1 MKKFIAWLLVLTLT
15 AAVSIGATLAYLT
28 DTDEDVNVMTLGKV
42 KIDQLEY
49 ERIDDETANEDAKV
63 QEFHD
68 NKPLYPAVTGNGF
81 DYTPGDTKVDWTQ
94 IGKDGYTSEIWNPEN
109 INNELD
115 KMVFIKNK
123 GDYDAFVRTVF
134 AFEAGNYTTLDQ
146 FKSMMHLNLNEDNF
160 EWTWVESPVEIPNA
174 EGSTTKYFV
183 AVATY
188 KDILKPGALTEISL
202 SQIALDK
209 TATNADVE
217 AFGETYQILVKSQ
230 AIQADGF
237 DTADF
242 ALNDGFG
249 IVDAQNIPWQIDA
262 PEQGVTVKNALH
274 YLNGDATGQAI
285 TTKVTSVT
293 FGLTK
298 DYANIADNYGGVL
311 VSEEQ
316 DVPVYAYY
324 VPNGGNYDVYMLSS
338 DTVYAPKDS
347 TGLFQG
353 MTNVTSIKTDKLDVS
368 RVENATFMFR
378 DCTKLPVLDTT
389 DWDTSN
395 ITNMQGM
402 FYKCNAL
409 SEITGITDWDVSSL
423 KNLYATFYNM
433 HAMTE
438 LDLSGWNVSNV
449 TDLRSAIR
457 ANNNL
462 SYVNLSGW
470 DIISA
475 CDATCML
482 ANNPALVT
490 IDGTGM
496 NMAGITNAYAML
508 GYNSSLTNIE
518 GSDDW
523 TFPNLTDASYM
534 FEKDYALKQ
543 LNATN
548 WGLSNVQKAT
558 GMFMDCK
565 ALETIVGS
573 GEWSLN
579 NVTDLQWMFQN
590 SNTLKSI
597 DVTSWNMSNCVRV
610 DGMFLNCSVL
620 ETVEGTENWD
630 TGNIESM
637 YAMFYYNHKLKDVD
651 VSTWNTAKNTNLS
664 QMFSH
669 CYDLEELDVSN
680 WDVSKVTDFSYMFKG
695 NQNKG
700 DMKLK
705 NLDVSNW
712 NPVSAVNMLCIFY
725 SCGEF
730 TEMDLSGWNMP
741 NLINAGHLF
750 ADCLK
755 LEKVD
760 MSGWNTPSLL
770 CVDAMFNN
778 CESLKTV
785 DLSDLDTA
793 NVKEFSQMFE
803 ACYALETVEGMEN
816 WDTSSACTFTEMFS
830 GCGKLKELDLSS
842 FDTGAAFDNYTDMNN
857 STSHAFVSM
866 LSSVNSLEK
875 LVVSDKISYYGN
887 GNVTE
892 GRKLVFPNPV
902 AKEGYIAKWQNVD
915 TGAVYL
921 GKDIPEKTAA
931 TYVPYYEYDAK
942 GAKMID
948 ALNYLNANPKGTKIT
963 TKVTSVTFG
972 LTEDY
977 AEIANT
983 YTGVLA
989 DQEQENPVYAYYVP
1003 NGSNYDVYMLASD
1016 TIYAPVDCSNLCLG
1030 MSNLVSFNTAN
1041 FDTSKTT
1048 SMYRMFRECK
1058 KLTTIDV
1065 SKWDTSNVTNMQ
1077 DLFRL
1082 CSSLTTLD
1090 VSNWKTGKVQV
1101 LTAAFQDCAQLTELD
1116 LNNWDVSNVTTAI
1129 QMFNRC
1135 NKLETLKIS
1144 NWKPK
1149 NLSNGTTMFQDCKA
1163 LKELDLSGWNT
1174 SSLTIASGMFNHCES
1189 LTTLNVSTWD
1199 MRKLTTANLMFQAC
1213 YSLENL
1219 DLSQWQTPSL
1229 QNMQSM
1235 FFDCK
1240 KLTELNVG
1248 SMDVSNVTDFK
1259 QMFSGCARMEYLH
1272 GLGNW
1277 NTSKGTDFYAFIN
1290 KCGSLKE
1297 VDLTKFDTSNATN
1310 MEFFFDEMHS
1320 LQKLTVGEN
1329 FSCNANGKLTA
1340 KAAIFPKP
1348 ATVEGSDGLWH
1359 NVATGEAFAPKDIPQ
1374 GAATYVAVNPNP

>member
-81 DYTPGDTKVDWTQ
+81 DYTPGDTYVDWEQ
-94 IGKDGYTSEIWNPEN
+94 IGKDGYTDQIWNPEN
-109 INNELD
+109 INNEQD

-146 FKSMMHLNLNEDNF
+146 FKSMVHMNLNESDYAW
-160 EWTWVESPVEIPNA
+160 EWVETPVEIPNE
-174 EGSTTKYFV
+174 EGGTTKYFI
-183 AVATY
+183 ATATY
-188 KDILKPGALTEISL
+188 NKILAPGALTEISL

-230 AIQADGF
+230 GIQADGF
-237 DTADF
+237 ASAKL
-242 ALNDGFG
+242 ALDEGFG
-249 IVDAQNIPWQIDA
+249 LIDAADIPWETDA
-262 PEQGVTVKNALH
+262 PTKGSALKTALH
-274 YLNGDATGQAI
+274 QDPDGNPI
-285 TTKVTSVT
+285 TTKVTSIVFGKKADYPQIVNSNKGTLIDVDQDVEAHAYYVT
-293 FGLTK
+293 GLTK
-298 DYANIADNYGGVL
+298 AAGDYT
-311 VSEEQ
+311 
-316 DVPVYAYY
+316 VY
-324 VPNGGNYDVYMLSS
+324 VLSS
-338 DTVYAPKDS
+338 DTIYAPEDS
-347 TGLFQG
+347 TGLFRG
-353 MTNVTSIKTDKLDVS
+353 MTELISVDARNLNMS
-368 RVENATFMFR
+368 RVDNTTYFFR
-378 DCTKLPVLDTT
+378 DCTKLQKVDTT
-389 DWDTSN
+389 GWDTSN
-395 ITNMQGM
+395 ITNMQGF

-409 SEITGITDWDVSSL
+409 TEITGIKSWNVSNVTS
-423 KNLYATFYNM
+423 LYATFYNL

-438 LDLSGWNVSNV
+438 LDLSGWDTGSV
-449 TDLRSAIR
+449 TKMDYVI
-457 ANNNL
+457 ANNN
-462 SYVNLSGW
+462 N
-470 DIISA
+470 
-475 CDATCML
+475 
-482 ANNPALVT
+482 
-490 IDGTGM
+490 
-496 NMAGITNAYAML
+496 
-508 GYNSSLTNIE
+508 
-518 GSDDW
+518 
-523 TFPNLTDASYM
+523 
-534 FEKDYALKQ
+534 
-543 LNATN
+543 
-548 WGLSNVQKAT
+548 
-558 GMFMDCK
+558 
-565 ALETIVGS
+565 LETINLTGWDWSNVETSTWAFRTNPKLKNVIGS
-573 GEWSLN
+573 GDWY
-579 NVTDLQWMFQN
+579 MP
-590 SNTLKSI
+590 
-597 DVTSWNMSNCVRV
+597 
-610 DGMFLNCSVL
+610 
-620 ETVEGTENWD
+620 
-630 TGNIESM
+630 
-637 YAMFYYNHKLKDVD
+637 
-651 VSTWNTAKNTNLS
+651 KNTDMYGMMSYNTSLVS
-664 QMFSH
+664 
-669 CYDLEELDVSN
+669 LDVSN
-680 WDVSKVTDFSYMFKG
+680 WDTGSCTRYHDMFVSDSALETIIG
-695 NQNKG
+695 
-700 DMKLK
+700 LE
-705 NLDVSNW
+705 NW
-712 NPVSAVNMLCIFY
+712 DTGSAVNMISLFNGCASLKNF
-725 SCGEF
+725 G
-730 TEMDLSGWNMP
+730 DLSGWDVRNVTDIGYMFAGCQALEELTITGWDAP
-741 NLINAGHLF
+741 SLLYVTSMFNNARNLRRVNL
-750 ADCLK
+750 
-755 LEKVD
+755 
-760 MSGWNTPSLL
+760 SGWNTPNLTRMNSMFTSASQNSGNMKLEEVNLSGWYTGNVDTIGWMFYGCGNLVTVDMSNWNVEKLTTMGHMFADCYKLENVYFTNWNTPSLICL
-770 CVDAMFNN
+770 DGVFND
-778 CESLKTV
+778 CHSLKTV
-785 DLSDLDTA
+785 DMSSFNTSK
-793 NVKEFSQMFE
+793 VKEFSQTFE
-803 ACYALETVEGMEN
+803 ACWALEKVIGMEN

-830 GCGKLKELDLSS
+830 GCSKLKELDLSK
-842 FDTGAAFDNYTDMNN
+842 FDTGNARDNYTDMNN

-866 LSSVNSLEK
+866 LASVNSLEK

-892 GRKLVFPNPV
+892 GRKLVFPNPK

-963 TKVTSVTFG
+963 TNVTSVTFG

-989 DQEQENPVYAYYVP
+989 DQGQELPVYAYYVP

-1030 MSNLVSFNTAN
+1030 MSNLVSVNTAN

-1048 SMYRMFRECK
+1048 SMYRMFRECG

-1090 VSNWKTGKVQV
+1090 VSNWNTGKVQI

-1116 LNNWDVSNVTTAI
+1116 LNNWDVSNVTEAV

-1135 NKLETLKIS
+1135 YKLETLKIS

-1149 NLSNGTTMFQDCKA
+1149 NLYKGTTMFQDCKS

-1174 SSLTIASGMFNHCES
+1174 SSLTITSGMFNHCES

-1229 QNMQSM
+1229 ENMQSM
-1235 FFDCK
+1235 FFNCK

-1248 SMDVSNVTDFK
+1248 SWDVSNVTDFK

-1277 NTSKGTDFYAFIN
+1277 NTSKGTTFYAFIN

-1297 VDLTKFDTSNATN
+1297 VDLTKFDTSNATDLQ
-1310 MEFFFDEMHS
+1310 FFFDEMHS
-1320 LQKLTVGEN
+1320 LQKLTLGEK
-1329 FSCNANGKLTA
+1329 FSCNANGKLA
-1340 KAAIFPKP
+1340 AGVSAIFPKP
-1348 ATVEGSDGLWH
+1348 AKVEGNDGLWH
-1359 NVATGEAFAPKDIPQ
+1359 NVATGEAYAHTDIPQ